1 MKVLLNLKNF
11 FKYFIV
17 IFFVSFLFYLVR
29 MFGSFNVISDGGN
42 MLEYLHLFV
51 KLFLDCFFLFSILSS
66 ALSILLISTGLK
78 LKGGLSVIIS
88 IFIISLICFVYP
100 ACMKYLNYGKFYSFL
115 LGDNMELYSN
125 PLDKG
130 YIYNKAGSF
139 IYIESAED
147 LEYKDTVVL
156 DNYDMITATYA
167 SGTGTNLNLVDV
179 NVLNLKD
186 DSKTHYKNYNYRL
199 ATDARDNN
207 ARTLDIF
214 FAMPLI
220 DYFGLLFSFFINEPV
235 ALYVYAILFVSLFVL
250 LIGFYMLGA
259 ALSAQS
265 MRFQNMTIS
274 FVVYIVFILAN
285 YFLCSF
291 ISSRASIPVLLETTG
306 PLMLSILLLIGSFIV
321 NLLALL
327 THFIF
332 RFDKYYK

>member
-29 MFGSFNVISDGGN
+29 MFGSYNIISDGGN
-42 MLEYLHLFV
+42 MLDYLHLFI
-51 KLFLDCFFLFSILSS
+51 KLFSDCFFLFSILSS
-66 ALSILLISTGLK
+66 ALAILLISTGAK

-88 IFIISLICFVYP
+88 ILIISVVCFVYP
-100 ACMKYLNYGKFYSFL
+100 VCMKYLNYGQFYSFL

-125 PLDKG
+125 PLNKDYIDNKG
-130 YIYNKAGSF
+130 SSF
-139 IYIESAED
+139 IYIASAD
-147 LEYKDTVVL
+147 DYEYKDTVIL
-156 DNYDMITATYA
+156 DNYDMITASYA

-179 NVLNLKD
+179 NILNLKD
-186 DSKTHYKNYNYRL
+186 DSSVHHKNYSYRL
-199 ATDARDNN
+199 ATDAREDN

-220 DYFGLLFSFFINEPV
+220 DYFGMLFSFFINESIP
-235 ALYVYAILFVSLFVL
+235 LYVYAILFLSLFVL

-259 ALSAQS
+259 ALSAPF

-274 FVVYIVFILAN
+274 FVVYIMFILSL
-285 YFLCSF
+285 YFICGF
-291 ISSRASIPVLLETTG
+291 VSSKAPIDVLPHTTG
-306 PLMLSILLLIGSFIV
+306 PLMISLLLLISSSIV

-327 THFIF
+327 IHFIF